1 MIKYQVLTITE
12 EGIELPNIE
21 SAKKRVLVTRKKTA
35 RNKSL
40 KSELKTTLK
49 AFDATVAE
57 GKLEEAKTMYPAVA
71 KKIDMAVTKGII
83 HKNNADR
90 KKSRLAMK
98 LNNA

>member
-1 MIKYQVLTITE
+1 LTITE
-12 EGIELPNIE
+12 EELILPNIK
-21 SAKKRVLVTRKKTA
+21 SAKKRVLVTIKKNA

-40 KSELKTTLK
+40 RSELRTVLK
-49 AFDATVAE
+49 SYDAIVAE
-57 GKLEEAKTMYPAVA
+57 GKLEEAKVMYPAVA

-90 KKSRLAMK
+90 KKSRLANK